1 MKKYFLILFILS
13 GVWVQAQTPPFWNE
27 IKAFKH
33 EDSIS
38 FPPPRSILFVGSS
51 SFRVWK
57 TLQQD
62 FPDRTVINR
71 GFGGSSFPDV
81 IRYVDDII
89 TPYKPRQV
97 VLYCGDND
105 LAEADSITADMVMER
120 FSELFKLIR
129 KRLPKANIAFVSI
142 KPSPSRQRLLPKI
155 VQANALIKTFVQKQ
169 RRADFINI
177 YDEMLDAQ
185 GNPRKELFV
194 ADMLHMNADG
204 YAIWKKIIA
213 PYLIK

>member
-1 MKKYFLILFILS
+1 MKKIFLALFVFSI
-13 GVWVQAQTPPFWNE
+13 VWAQAQTPPYWNE

-33 EDSIS
+33 GDSIR
-38 FPPPRSILFVGSS
+38 FPPPKSILFVGSS

-57 TLQQD
+57 TLQED

-89 TPYKPRQV
+89 TPYTPRQV
-97 VLYCGDND
+97 VVYCGDND
-105 LAEADSITADMVMER
+105 LAEADSITPEMVKER
-120 FSELFKLIR
+120 FRELFQRIR
-129 KRLPKANIAFVSI
+129 KRLPKTNIAFVSI

-155 VQANALIKTFVQKQ
+155 VEANALIKTFLQGQ
-169 RRADFINI
+169 RRAAFINI
-177 YDEMLDAQ
+177 YDEMLDTQ

-194 ADMLHMNADG
+194 ADMLHMNAEG
-204 YAIWKKIIA
+204 YSIWKKTIR